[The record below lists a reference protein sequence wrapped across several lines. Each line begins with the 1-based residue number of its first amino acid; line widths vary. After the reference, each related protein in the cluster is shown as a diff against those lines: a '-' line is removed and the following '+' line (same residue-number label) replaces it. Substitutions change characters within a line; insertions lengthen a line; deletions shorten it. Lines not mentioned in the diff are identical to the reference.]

1 MAAMVEAQGV
11 VLQFG
16 DRRALDGLTLTVN
29 EGETYG
35 LIGPNGAGKTTLIRA
50 IAGLIA
56 PTGGSLT
63 VLGQRMPSRTVAA
76 KIGYMTQLEA
86 LYNDLTVAENLR
98 FFATLFGMAKSV
110 QRERMA
116 ELLALINLSDRED
129 SIVSTLSGGLKQ
141 RVSLAVALIH
151 KPRLALLDEPTVG
164 VDPELRLAFWDY
176 FARLAAEGTTLIVS
190 THHLDEAVRC
200 DRLGMVRA
208 GKTIAEDT
216 PQHLMAATQATT
228 LEEAFLHIARQD
240 DGMAGNEYR
249 VSSVQN
255 TTP

>member
-1 MAAMVEAQGV
+1 MIAMVEARSI
-11 VLQFG
+11 VLQFPE
-16 DRRALDGLTLTVN
+16 RRALDGLTLTVN

-56 PTGGSLT
+56 PTGGTLT
-63 VLGQRMPSRTVAA
+63 VLGQPMPSRKIVAS
-76 KIGYMTQLEA
+76 IGYMTQLEA

-98 FFATLFGMAKSV
+98 FFATLFGVPKPT

-116 ELLALINLSDRED
+116 ELLALVNLSDRVD
-129 SIVSTLSGGLKQ
+129 SVVGTLSGGMKQ

-164 VDPELRLAFWDY
+164 IDPELRLAFWEY
-176 FARLAAEGTTLIVS
+176 FARLAADGTTLIVS

-200 DRLGMVRA
+200 DRLGMVRD

-216 PQHLMAATQATT
+216 PQHLMEATQAAT
-228 LEEAFLHIARQD
+228 LEEAFLHITRRS
-240 DGMAGNEYR
+240 NEL
-249 VSSVQN
+249 
-255 TTP
+255 

>member
-1 MAAMVEAQGV
+1 MAAIVEAQRV
-11 VLQFG
+11 VLQFKG
-16 DRRALDGLTLTVN
+16 RSALDGVTLTVN

-56 PTGGSLT
+56 PTGGCLT
-63 VLGQRMPSRTVAA
+63 VLGQRMPSRAMVA

-98 FFATLFGMAKSV
+98 FFATLFGVPKQT
-110 QRERMA
+110 QRARME
-116 ELLALINLSDRED
+116 ELLTLINLSDRAD
-129 SIVSTLSGGLKQ
+129 SIVSTLSGGMKQ

-208 GKTIAEDT
+208 GRTIAENT
-216 PQHLMAATQATT
+216 PRHLMTEAHAAT
-228 LEEAFLHIARQD
+228 LEEAFLHIARTKD
-240 DGMAGNEYR
+240 
-249 VSSVQN
+249 
-255 TTP
+255 

>member
-1 MAAMVEAQGV
+1 MVEARDV

-16 DRRALDGLTLTVN
+16 ARSALDGLTLTVN

-56 PTGGSLT
+56 PTGGQVT
-63 VLGQRMPSRTVAA
+63 VLGQRMPSRVVAA

-98 FFATLFGMAKSV
+98 FFATLFGVSKSM

-116 ELLALINLSDRED
+116 ELLALINLSDRAD
-129 SIVSTLSGGLKQ
+129 SIVGTLSGGMKQ

-164 VDPELRLAFWDY
+164 VDPELRLAFWEY
-176 FARLAAEGTTLIVS
+176 FARLAAEGTTIIVS

-200 DRLGMVRA
+200 DRLGMIRA

-216 PQHLMAATQATT
+216 PRHLMAETHATT
-228 LEEAFLHIARQD
+228 LEEAFLHIARQY
-240 DGMAGNEYR
+240 DGIT
-249 VSSVQN
+249 SSE
-255 TTP
+255 

>member
-1 MAAMVEAQGV
+1 M
-11 VLQFG
+11 
-16 DRRALDGLTLTVN
+16 TLTVN

-56 PTGGSLT
+56 PTGGTLT
-63 VLGQRMPSRTVAA
+63 VLGQPMPSRKIVAS
-76 KIGYMTQLEA
+76 IGYMTQLEA

-98 FFATLFGMAKSV
+98 FFATLFGVPKPT

-116 ELLALINLSDRED
+116 ELLALVNLSDRVD
-129 SIVSTLSGGLKQ
+129 SVVGTLSGGMKQ

-164 VDPELRLAFWDY
+164 IDPELRLAFWEY
-176 FARLAAEGTTLIVS
+176 FARLAADGTTLIVS

-200 DRLGMVRA
+200 DRLGMVRD

-216 PQHLMAATQATT
+216 PQHLMEATQAAT
-228 LEEAFLHIARQD
+228 LEEAFLHITRRS
-240 DGMAGNEYR
+240 NEL
-249 VSSVQN
+249 
-255 TTP
+255 

>member
-1 MAAMVEAQGV
+1 MAAMVEAQSLT
-11 VLQFG
+11 LQFG
-16 DRRALDGLTLTVN
+16 TRRALDGLTLTVN

-56 PTGGSLT
+56 PTGGQLT
-63 VLGQRMPSRTVAA
+63 VLGQRMPSRAVAP

-98 FFATLFGMAKSV
+98 FFATLFGVPRPV

-116 ELLALINLSDRED
+116 ELLALVNLSDRAD
-129 SIVSTLSGGLKQ
+129 SVVGTLSGGMKQ
-141 RVSLAVALIH
+141 RVSLTVALIH

-164 VDPELRLAFWDY
+164 IDPELRLAFWEY

-200 DRLGMVRA
+200 DRLGMVRD
-208 GKTIAEDT
+208 GKAIAEDT
-216 PQHLMAATQATT
+216 PRHLMAATGAAT
-228 LEEAFLHIARQD
+228 LEEAFLQIARTED
-240 DGMAGNEYR
+240 
-249 VSSVQN
+249 
-255 TTP
+255 

>member
-1 MAAMVEAQGV
+1 MAAIVEAQRA

-16 DRRALDGLTLTVN
+16 ERRALDGLTLTVN

-56 PTGGSLT
+56 PTGGALT
-63 VLGQRMPSRTVAA
+63 VLGARMPSRSVAPH
-76 KIGYMTQLEA
+76 IGYMTQLEA

-98 FFATLFGMAKSV
+98 FFATLFGVPKQM

-116 ELLALINLSDRED
+116 ELLTLVNLSDR
-129 SIVSTLSGGLKQ
+129 VNAVVGTLSGGMKQ

-164 VDPELRLAFWDY
+164 IDPELRLAFWEY
-176 FARLAAEGTTLIVS
+176 FARLAADGTTLIVS
-190 THHLDEAVRC
+190 THQLDEAVRC
-200 DRLGMVRA
+200 DRLGMIRD
-208 GKTIAEDT
+208 GKMIAEDT
-216 PQHLMAATQATT
+216 PQHLMAATQTAT
-228 LEEAFLHIARQD
+228 LEEAFLRIAR
-240 DGMAGNEYR
+240 GSNASRVLSNETMHT
-249 VSSVQN
+249 SSLL
-255 TTP
+255 

>member
-1 MAAMVEAQGV
+1 MAAMVEAREI

-16 DRRALDGLTLTVN
+16 ARRALDGLTLTVN

-56 PTGGSLT
+56 PTSGHLT
-63 VLGQRMPSRTVAA
+63 VLDQRIPSRAVAPN
-76 KIGYMTQLEA
+76 IGYMTQLEA

-98 FFATLFGMAKSV
+98 FFATLFGVPRPV
-110 QRERMA
+110 QHERMA
-116 ELLALINLSDRED
+116 ELLALVDLSDRAD
-129 SIVSTLSGGLKQ
+129 SVVGTLSGGMRQ

-151 KPRLALLDEPTVG
+151 APRLALLDEPTVG
-164 VDPELRLAFWDY
+164 VDPELRIAFWEY
-176 FARLAAEGTTLIVS
+176 FARLAAEGTTIIVA

-200 DRLGMVRA
+200 DRLGMIRY

-216 PQHLMAATQATT
+216 PRHLMTETGAAT
-228 LEEAFLHIARQD
+228 LEEAFLHIA
-240 DGMAGNEYR
+240 
-249 VSSVQN
+249 
-255 TTP
+255 TTKD

>member
-1 MAAMVEAQGV
+1 MVAMVEAEGV
-11 VLQFG
+11 TLQFG
-16 DRRALDGLTLTVN
+16 SRRALDRLTLTVN

-56 PTGGSLT
+56 PTGGTLT
-63 VLGQRMPSRTVAA
+63 VLGQQMPSRKIAA

-98 FFATLFGMAKSV
+98 FFATLFGMSKQA
-110 QRERMA
+110 QRTRME
-116 ELLALINLSDRED
+116 ELLALVNLSDRVD
-129 SIVSTLSGGLKQ
+129 SIVSTLSGGMKQ

-151 KPRLALLDEPTVG
+151 SPRLALLDEPTVG

-176 FARLAAEGTTLIVS
+176 FARLATEGTTLIVS

-200 DRLGMVRA
+200 DRLGMIRD

-216 PQHLMAATQATT
+216 PQHLMTATQSAT
-228 LEEAFLHIARQD
+228 LEEAFLHITRRS
-240 DGMAGNEYR
+240 NE
-249 VSSVQN
+249 
-255 TTP
+255 

>member
-1 MAAMVEAQGV
+1 MVALVEAQDI

-16 DRRALDGLTLTVN
+16 ERRALDGLTLTIN

-56 PTGGSLT
+56 PTSGALT
-63 VLGQRMPSRTVAA
+63 VLGQRMPSRKIVT

-98 FFATLFGMAKSV
+98 FFATLFSVPKPV
-110 QRERMA
+110 QRQRME
-116 ELLALINLSDRED
+116 ELLALVNLSDRSD
-129 SIVSTLSGGLKQ
+129 SVVGTLSGGMKQ

-151 KPRLALLDEPTVG
+151 APRLALLDEPTVG
-164 VDPELRLAFWDY
+164 VDPELRLAFWEY
-176 FARLAAEGTTLIVS
+176 FARLAAEGTTLIIS

-208 GKTIAEDT
+208 GKTIAEGT
-216 PQHLMAATQATT
+216 PEQLMAASQAAT
-228 LEEAFLHIARQD
+228 LEGAFLRIAR
-240 DGMAGNEYR
+240 G
-249 VSSVQN
+249 SSEGDSEFGVRGSG
-255 TTP
+255 

>member
-1 MAAMVEAQGV
+1 MVAMVEAHDV

-16 DRRALDGLTLTVN
+16 ARRALDGLTLTVN

-56 PTGGSLT
+56 PTGGQLT
-63 VLGQRMPSRTVAA
+63 VLGARMPSRTVAA

-98 FFATLFGMAKSV
+98 FFATLFGVPKGT
-110 QRERMA
+110 QRERME
-116 ELLALINLSDRED
+116 ELLALVNLSDRAD
-129 SIVSTLSGGLKQ
+129 SVVGTLSGGMKQ

-151 KPRLALLDEPTVG
+151 KPHLALLDEPTVG
-164 VDPELRLAFWDY
+164 IDPELRLAFWEY
-176 FARLAAEGTTLIVS
+176 FARLAADGTTLIVS

-200 DRLGMVRA
+200 DRLSMVRA

-216 PQHLMAATQATT
+216 PHHLMAETNAAT
-228 LEEAFLHIARQD
+228 LEEAFLHLARKFD
-240 DGMAGNEYR
+240 HATG
-249 VSSVQN
+249 
-255 TTP
+255 

>member
-1 MAAMVEAQGV
+1 MAAMVEARSV
-11 VLQFG
+11 VLQFRE
-16 DRRALDGLTLTVN
+16 RRALDGLTLTVN

-56 PTGGSLT
+56 PTGGALT
-63 VLGQRMPSRTVAA
+63 VLGARMPSRSAA
-76 KIGYMTQLEA
+76 PHIGYMTQLEA

-98 FFATLFGMAKSV
+98 FFATLFGVPKPV

-116 ELLALINLSDRED
+116 ELLALVNLSDRAD
-129 SIVSTLSGGLKQ
+129 SVVGTLSGGMKQ
-141 RVSLAVALIH
+141 RVSLTVALIH

-164 VDPELRLAFWDY
+164 IDPELRLTFWDY

-200 DRLGMVRA
+200 DRLGMIRA
-208 GKTIAEDT
+208 GQTIAEDT
-216 PQHLMAATQATT
+216 PDHLMAATGATT
-228 LEEAFLHIARQD
+228 LEEAFLRIARR
-240 DGMAGNEYR
+240 GNE
-249 VSSVQN
+249 Q
-255 TTP
+255 

>member
-1 MAAMVEAQGV
+1 MAAMVEARDV

-16 DRRALDGLTLTVN
+16 SRRALDGLTLTVN

-56 PTGGSLT
+56 PTCGQLT
-63 VLGQRMPSRTVAA
+63 VLGQRMPSRVVAP

-98 FFATLFGMAKSV
+98 FFATLFGVSKPV
-110 QRERMA
+110 QRERMD
-116 ELLALINLSDRED
+116 ELLALVNLSDRAD
-129 SIVSTLSGGLKQ
+129 SIVGTLSGGLKQ
-141 RVSLAVALIH
+141 RASLAVALIH

-164 VDPELRLAFWDY
+164 IDPELRLTFWSY

-200 DRLGMVRA
+200 DRLGMIRA

-216 PQHLMAATQATT
+216 PRHLMDETRTAT
-228 LEEAFLHIARQD
+228 LEEAFLHMARQYD
-240 DGMAGNEYR
+240 AAA
-249 VSSVQN
+249 
-255 TTP
+255 

>member
-1 MAAMVEAQGV
+1 MASMVEAHDLL
-11 VLQFG
+11 LQFG
-16 DRRALDGLTLTVN
+16 ARRALDGLTLTVQ

-56 PTGGSLT
+56 PTGGALT
-63 VLGQRMPSRTVAA
+63 VLGQQIPNRRVAPH
-76 KIGYMTQLEA
+76 IGYMTQLEA
-86 LYNDLTVAENLR
+86 LYDDLTVAENLR
-98 FFATLFGMAKSV
+98 FFATLFGVPKPA

-116 ELLALINLSDRED
+116 ELLNLVNLSDRAD
-129 SIVSTLSGGLKQ
+129 SVVGTLSGGMKQ

-164 VDPELRLAFWDY
+164 VDPELRLAFWEY
-176 FARLAAEGTTLIVS
+176 FARLAADGTTLIVS

-200 DRLGMVRA
+200 DRLGMIRD

-216 PQHLMAATQATT
+216 PQHLMTTTQTAT
-228 LEEAFLHIARQD
+228 LEEAFLRIARRS
-240 DGMAGNEYR
+240 NE
-249 VSSVQN
+249 S
-255 TTP
+255 

>member
-1 MAAMVEAQGV
+1 MAAMVEARSV
-11 VLQFG
+11 VLQFRE
-16 DRRALDGLTLTVN
+16 RRALDGLTLTVN

-50 IAGLIA
+50 VAGLIA
-56 PTGGSLT
+56 PTGGALT
-63 VLGQRMPSRTVAA
+63 VLGARMPSRSVAPH
-76 KIGYMTQLEA
+76 IGYMTQLEA

-98 FFATLFGMAKSV
+98 FFATLFGVPKPV

-116 ELLALINLSDRED
+116 ELLALVSLDDRAD
-129 SIVSTLSGGLKQ
+129 SVVGTLSGGMKQ

-164 VDPELRLAFWDY
+164 IDPELRLAFWDY
-176 FARLAAEGTTLIVS
+176 FARLAADGTTLIVS

-200 DRLGMVRA
+200 DRLGMVRD

-216 PQHLMAATQATT
+216 PRHLMAATHTAT
-228 LEEAFLHIARQD
+228 LEEAFLRIAR
-240 DGMAGNEYR
+240 GSRESRLATRE
-249 VSSVQN
+249 
-255 TTP
+255 